1 MSEPANP
8 ASPEGPGGTME
19 HLDEMTCLLY
29 AERQLDRA
37 RAQAVSAHTQDCA
50 ACRTL
55 LRALDRESRLLT
67 RAMLEEDEPLPSR
80 LAEFQERARKSFG
93 WIWGVVFGLA
103 ATGVYAVYTTFVE
116 PWTTR
121 LEQAGFGGTSLV
133 SLLVFQGAFWKG
145 WESVITLLEVLAML
159 TVAGF
164 GVVIFRR
171 RLRRGSA
178 LALVLAGLCA
188 AMALPMPAA
197 AMEYHKT
204 EGAYELGKDETVKTD
219 LFVTCARGRIDGT
232 VEGDLFFFGQSVEIN
247 GHIKGDALVFA
258 GYVRINGQIDGNIRS
273 LSNNLTITGTV
284 GKNVLSADE
293 VMNLDGAGKVGGSMT
308 VFAESIGVDG
318 QLGRD
323 MMVMD
328 DQTIISG
335 TVNGEVRAKGKILSI
350 AASAQVAGPI
360 HFEGEQPATVSSG
373 AKLASPVEFTK
384 REHKSEY
391 ADWHYYLWRGI
402 WTAAFILFGM
412 VLFLLVPRFA
422 EETVRAG
429 ERFGAPVGL
438 GVLVFFAVPI
448 AAVIACFTV
457 VGIPLGVLTV
467 GFWLLAFFTSEIVVG
482 TVIGNWILGKAS
494 DTWGLVGRMALGFVL
509 VRIVYTPVRQLHVI
523 GFLVG
528 LGIAMWGMGSIAL
541 ALYNRFSPR
550 VSSGA
555 TVGSMPPVPL
565 PPPHTTVGGIQP
577 A

>member
-1 MSEPANP
+1 VSEPAKP
-8 ASPEGPGGTME
+8 VSPEGPGGTMD

-37 RAQAVSAHTQDCA
+37 RAQAVSAHAQDCA

-93 WIWGVVFGLA
+93 WIWGVVLGLA
-103 ATGVYAVYTTFVE
+103 ATGVYALYTTIIE
-116 PWTTR
+116 PWQVR
-121 LEQAGFGGTSLV
+121 LEQAGFGGTSLL

-145 WESVITLLEVLAML
+145 WQSVITLLEVLAML

-188 AMALPMPAA
+188 AMALPAPAG
-197 AMEYHKT
+197 AMEFHKS
-204 EGAYELGKDETVKTD
+204 EGAYELSKDETIHTD
-219 LFVTCARGRIDGT
+219 VLVTCARGRIDGT
-232 VEGDLFFFGQSVEIN
+232 IDGDLFFFGQSVEIS
-247 GHIKGDALVFA
+247 GHIKGDAIIFA
-258 GYVRINGQIDGNIRS
+258 GSARINGQIDGNVRS
-273 LSNNLTITGTV
+273 FSNNVTITGTV
-284 GKNVLSADE
+284 AKNVLTFNE
-293 VMNLDGAGKVGGSMT
+293 VVNLDSAGKIGGSLT
-308 VFAESIGVDG
+308 ALAESVGVDG

-323 MMVMD
+323 MMVLD

-335 TVNGEVRAKGKILSI
+335 IVNGEIRAKGKSLSI
-350 AASAQVAGPI
+350 VSSAQIAGPI
-360 HFEGEQPATVSSG
+360 RFEGEQPATVASG

-384 REHKSEY
+384 RVHKSEY
-391 ADWHYYLWRGI
+391 RDGHYYLWRVI
-402 WTAAFILFGM
+402 WTAAFVLFGM
-412 VLFLLVPRFA
+412 VLFLLMPKFA

-448 AAVIACFTV
+448 AAIIACITV
-457 VGIPLGVLTV
+457 VGIPLGVLTL
-467 GFWLLAFFTSEIVVG
+467 GLWLLAINCAEIVVG
-482 TVIGNWILGKAS
+482 TVVGNWIMGKTS
-494 DTWGLVGRMALGFVL
+494 DTWGLIGRMAMGFVL
-509 VRIVYTPVRQLHVI
+509 VRIVYTPLSQLHVI

-528 LGIAMWGMGSIAL
+528 LGIWMWGMGAISL

-550 VSSGA
+550 VLPGA
-555 TVGSMPPVPL
+555 VAGSMPPVSL
-565 PPPHTTVGGIQP
+565 PPHTTIGGVQP